1 LEGSYA
7 LHNKRPEGTKYEKK
21 TYFGYS
27 GRHQVHMNFQ
37 TSPPPSPYI
46 ATPATVSTT
55 PIEKIMSNFE
65 FIFVLLFVLFYY
77 YKTSYKLI
85 VKK

>member
-1 LEGSYA
+1 M
-7 LHNKRPEGTKYEKK
+7 KKKK

-37 TSPPPSPYI
+37 PPPPFPTYCNT
-46 ATPATVSTT
+46 A
-55 PIEKIMSNFE
+55 PIEKIMSNIE

-85 VKK
+85 VKKISFSKIGLKNHYFS